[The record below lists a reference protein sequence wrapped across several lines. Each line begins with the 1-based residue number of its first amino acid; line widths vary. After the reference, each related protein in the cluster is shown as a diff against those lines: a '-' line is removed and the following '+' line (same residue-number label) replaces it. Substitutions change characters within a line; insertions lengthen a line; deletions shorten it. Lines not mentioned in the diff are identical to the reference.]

1 MALQLD
7 TTTIPGR
14 TIVYNE
20 MVSVSVATTVDGNT
34 TTTTTTTT
42 TTPTAICIDYG
53 DFISALTAN
62 IANIAI
68 DTNNVVSLLTTISSA
83 SSNTENAILNIANSS
98 LTIANSLIGI
108 DTNTGIISIEANN
121 NISKLTTIN
130 TTLYTDTENVVNML
144 VGVSGNLHSMNVHQE
159 TLKILANTTGL
170 RITEPW
176 GWLSM
181 SSVAN
186 LAKKEGVDLTTT
198 YKDMKNITEF

>member
-1 MALQLD
+1 MD
-7 TTTIPGR
+7 P
-14 TIVYNE
+14 
-20 MVSVSVATTVDGNT
+20 
-34 TTTTTTTT
+34 
-42 TTPTAICIDYG
+42 IDY
-53 DFISALTAN
+53 SAYYESIVTQ
-62 IANIAI
+62 
-68 DTNNVVSLLTTISSA
+68 LTTLNQNMLNLITYVSGA
-83 SSNTENAILNIANSS
+83 SSNLGLIALESNTISFSLTDANSSIGSMAQASVNTANSILTIANST

-108 DTNTGIISIEANN
+108 DANTGVISIEANN

-186 LAKKEGVDLTTT
+186 LAKKEGVDLTAT
-198 YKDMKNITEF
+198 YKDMKDITEF

>member
-1 MALQLD
+1 MD
-7 TTTIPGR
+7 P
-14 TIVYNE
+14 
-20 MVSVSVATTVDGNT
+20 
-34 TTTTTTTT
+34 
-42 TTPTAICIDYG
+42 IDY
-53 DFISALTAN
+53 SAYYESIVTQ
-62 IANIAI
+62 
-68 DTNNVVSLLTTISSA
+68 LTTLNQNMLNLITYVSGA
-83 SSNTENAILNIANSS
+83 SSNLGLIALESNTISFSLTDANSSIGSMAQASVNTANSILTIANSTLTIANS
-98 LTIANSLIGI
+98 TLTIANSLIGI
-108 DTNTGIISIEANN
+108 DANTGVISIEANN

-186 LAKKEGVDLTTT
+186 LAKKEGVDLTAT
-198 YKDMKNITEF
+198 YKDMKDITEF